1 MLLCL
6 CDVFRALINSLR
18 SLIVHKWSGPRSVS
32 DYISSVGTLCPSCRL
47 VVSSSQTC
55 LVDDFPLIN
64 DNVWICHVANSGLIK
79 FSQCFG
85 PLRNI
90 VIILISSCGCRSD
103 TAKRQMECG
112 LTTEIMMCMH
122 VCIQVI
128 IKVLSGSRFDP
139 NSQHTSIQ
147 WSFR

>member
-1 MLLCL
+1 MPGESYRRCLRSLLLCL
-6 CDVFRALINSLR
+6 CDVFRELINSLC

-64 DNVWICHVANSGLIK
+64 DNVWIWHVANSGLIK

-85 PLRNI
+85 PTAQYRDYIDFLLR
-90 VIILISSCGCRSD
+90 L
-103 TAKRQMECG
+103 
-112 LTTEIMMCMH
+112 
-122 VCIQVI
+122 
-128 IKVLSGSRFDP
+128 
-139 NSQHTSIQ
+139 
-147 WSFR
+147 